1 MLWNVNIEVVQVA
14 FWRSLGTR
22 LLVAELIIQQTRIQK
37 DALCVGF
44 EVEH

>member
-37 DALCVGF
+37 DALCAGF